1 MNSLFLL
8 LIAGIIFVFGYR
20 FFAKLLSIWV
30 FRLDPKYSTTAEAE
44 GDPEYGSSPTPILFA
59 QHVAALA
66 AVSTV
71 LGSAMAIIWGWVP
84 AFLMVVVASA
94 VAGGT
99 FGIGSLWISFRHQ
112 WHGPAHLSGVLFG
125 PRVRNLLYLLFFS
138 FLLILSVIA
147 VNLLASLLS
156 SYPTMVIPFWLQIP
170 VALILAMSL
179 KTQSM
184 KHILGS
190 SIAAIVFIALCSW
203 FFDHTTVAI
212 GGTLDLN
219 VAGRSWL
226 SINSHLIWAGGILIA
241 LYFAVKLP
249 MDKLMRPRGYLAGL
263 QLGLLLLLFLAGLV
277 VTHPSLTAPTI
288 HYPEQGPDIL
298 PWIFISIT
306 GGALSGFHLL
316 LASGQTARQIR
327 KESDA
332 KLIGFGGALIDAL
345 VALSAII
352 IFASGF
358 PDLPAWNNFYQS
370 WEHVQNL
377 PVLLQGYING
387 VATLLTHLGLSA
399 YTARTLL
406 AVIIGALLLT
416 ALESG
421 LRLQKQIL
429 GELGENYGLAWLK
442 DDKKTIGILLA
453 LLALAVIASRFLD
466 QDNGF
471 WSWFGLFNIIVT
483 GIGFLLITT
492 VLNGFQRAL
501 GFTLIPFMLLL
512 LIGNW
517 ALIEQSLLW
526 WGQNRW
532 VLFTGGVLLFI
543 IEIWVIFETF
553 PVIRALTMKLMR
565 PNRTD

>member
-44 GDPEYGSSPTPILFA
+44 DDPEYGSSPTAVLFA

-112 WHGPAHLSGVLFG
+112 WHGPAHLAGILFG
-125 PRVRNLLYLLFFS
+125 QRVRNLLALLFFS

-179 KTQSM
+179 RTQSL

-190 SIAAIVFIALCSW
+190 SIAAMVFISLCSW
-203 FFDHTTVAI
+203 FFDHTTIAI
-212 GGTLDLN
+212 GGNLDLN
-219 VAGRSWL
+219 IAGRSWL
-226 SINSHLIWAGGILIA
+226 SVNSHLIWAGSILLAI
-241 LYFAVKLP
+241 YFAVKLP

-263 QLGLLLLLFLAGLV
+263 QLGLLLLLFLAGLF
-277 VTHPSLTAPTI
+277 VTHPSLTAPMI

-327 KESDA
+327 HESDA
-332 KLIGFGGALIDAL
+332 KLIGFGSVLIDAL

-370 WEHVQNL
+370 WQHIQDL
-377 PVLLQGYING
+377 PRLLQAYING
-387 VATLLTHLGLSA
+387 VATLLTHLGLSTN
-399 YTARTLL
+399 TAHTLL

-429 GELGENYGLAWLK
+429 GELGENYGLAWLQ
-442 DDKKTIGILLA
+442 DDKKIIRMLLV
-453 LLALAVIASRFLD
+453 LLALAVIASQFLH
-466 QDNGF
+466 QGNGF

-483 GIGFLLITT
+483 AIGFLLITT
-492 VLNGFQRAL
+492 VLNGFQRPL
-501 GFTLIPFMLLL
+501 GFTFIPFILLL

-517 ALIEQSLLW
+517 ALIKQSLLW
-526 WGQNRW
+526 WGQNHW
-532 VLFTGGVLLFI
+532 VLFTGGVVLFI
-543 IEIWVIFETF
+543 IEIWVIFEIF

-565 PNRTD
+565 PNRTN

>member
-1 MNSLFLL
+1 
-8 LIAGIIFVFGYR
+8 
-20 FFAKLLSIWV
+20 
-30 FRLDPKYSTTAEAE
+30 
-44 GDPEYGSSPTPILFA
+44 
-59 QHVAALA
+59 
-66 AVSTV
+66 
-71 LGSAMAIIWGWVP
+71 MAIIWGWVP

-112 WHGPAHLSGVLFG
+112 WHGPAHLAGILFG
-125 PRVRNLLYLLFFS
+125 QRVRNLLALLFFS

-179 KTQSM
+179 RTQSL

-190 SIAAIVFIALCSW
+190 SIAAMVFISLCSW
-203 FFDHTTVAI
+203 FFDHTTIAI
-212 GGTLDLN
+212 GGNLDLN
-219 VAGRSWL
+219 IAGRSWL
-226 SINSHLIWAGGILIA
+226 SVNSHLIWAGSILLAI
-241 LYFAVKLP
+241 YFAVKLP

-263 QLGLLLLLFLAGLV
+263 QLGLLLLLFLAGLF
-277 VTHPSLTAPTI
+277 VTHPSLTAPMI

-327 KESDA
+327 HESDA
-332 KLIGFGGALIDAL
+332 KLIGFGSVLIDAL

-370 WEHVQNL
+370 WQHIQDL
-377 PVLLQGYING
+377 PRLLQAYING
-387 VATLLTHLGLSA
+387 VATLLTHLGLSTN
-399 YTARTLL
+399 TAHTLL

-429 GELGENYGLAWLK
+429 GELGENYGLAWLQ
-442 DDKKTIGILLA
+442 DDKKIIRMLLV
-453 LLALAVIASRFLD
+453 LLALAVIASQFLH
-466 QDNGF
+466 QGNGF

-483 GIGFLLITT
+483 AIGFLLITT
-492 VLNGFQRAL
+492 VLNGFQRPL
-501 GFTLIPFMLLL
+501 GFTFIPFILLL

-517 ALIEQSLLW
+517 ALIKQSLLW
-526 WGQNRW
+526 WGQNHW
-532 VLFTGGVLLFI
+532 VLFTGGVVLFI
-543 IEIWVIFETF
+543 IEIWVIFEIF

-565 PNRTD
+565 PNRTN